1 MTESILNDSVERLE
15 VGVTDGYRGIIIE
28 AGEFEAVYEA
38 EHARRLADAMEERA
52 DEYEIDPSKFIEYL
66 RELAELV
73 DDEKSA
79 EEVVSEWKDR
89 DLNE

>member
-1 MTESILNDSVERLE
+1 MTESILNNSVERLE
-15 VGVTDGYRGIIIE
+15 IGVTDGYRGITIE
-28 AGEFEAVYEA
+28 AGDFEAVYEA
-38 EHARRLADAMEERA
+38 DHARQLADAMEEQA
-52 DEYEIDPSKFIEYL
+52 DDYEVDPSKFVTYL